1 MCIPAALTS
10 PKSLINSAIISSMH
24 SSKQNSSVDE
34 QQEFSS
40 DIDNVKI
47 GVRANTPSSITGN
60 RSDIDSPIRSY
71 ALIET
76 DPNELD
82 RIIDVLRQFFPNTR
96 IVECN
101 NVSSN
106 PSRTP
111 SRSSLATAPQQTS
124 IESNSSLRVP
134 TSLTNRYALQN
145 RSLSEKS
152 SFDSDILQIAAI
164 STSDNLNSYPNDLS
178 SSNSNSQ
185 AFKGK
190 VKDYLQ
196 RRYLE
201 QINEHQA
208 RKETFLKCRSDESNY
223 DCIKSE
229 PSSTLIQSCEHIPNQ
244 DNNYHLEHHHHH
256 YHHNRHHTL
265 LNSSSTSSTIHKS
278 NTTVKARS
286 FDSSTALLQH
296 SVSDT
301 NLCCSVSASDTKFIQ
316 SQTGN
321 IIRSQ
326 SKRGLLQRCETIDM
340 EDAPTTNVDDE
351 HMKSLPASPIAI
363 EKLDAGKITF
373 SIDRPDDDD
382 DDDDDDDND
391 DDVNSNNHNHHHTRS
406 QAIPPIIR
414 REENARRFRHSYS
427 EQKATDE
434 SNSLFVPFRHSFEQQ
449 NGKRP
454 YSTGLTT
461 MSCTNNVPLP
471 VAPYSASSDPGPYL
485 SPWSH
490 TPTNP
495 YSLVNFH
502 FPKSQENTVANA
514 QGSIA
519 QLSTLTQFLC
529 DEPSV
534 FTPISPRFK
543 TEAQDSNNIQNPSSV
558 PPCQICRQ
566 QFESRQTYL
575 AHYRSHLE
583 NSGEDDKSGII
594 DFNLL
599 DTNGTRSGEPR
610 NYSCKICSK
619 RFSRSDMLN
628 RHLRLHS
635 GIRPYRCTMCNTH
648 FSRSDHLSTHLRTH
662 TGEKPYACPECS
674 YAACRRDMITRHL
687 KVHLKQ
693 RPERKNATSS
703 LGSGN
708 ES

>member
-1 MCIPAALTS
+1 
-10 PKSLINSAIISSMH
+10 MH
-24 SSKQNSSVDE
+24 SSKQGSFIDE

-40 DIDNVKI
+40 DIDNVKT
-47 GVRANTPSSITGN
+47 GVRTNTPSSIAGN
-60 RSDIDSPIRSY
+60 RSDNDSPVRSY

-82 RIIDVLRQFFPNTR
+82 HIIDILRQFFPNTR

-101 NVSSN
+101 NASSN

-111 SRSSLATAPQQTS
+111 SRSSLATAPQQQTS
-124 IESNSSLRVP
+124 TESNSGLRVP
-134 TSLTNRYALQN
+134 TSLTNRHSIHS
-145 RSLSEKS
+145 RSISEKS
-152 SFDSDILQIAAI
+152 SFESDILQNSII
-164 STSDNLNSYPNDLS
+164 TTPETPNINLNDQSPS
-178 SSNSNSQ
+178 TTNSQ
-185 AFKGK
+185 TFKGK
-190 VKDYLQ
+190 LKDYLQ

-208 RKETFLKCRSDESNY
+208 RKETFIKCRSDDLNY
-223 DCIKSE
+223 HYIKREPPSE
-229 PSSTLIQSCEHIPNQ
+229 LVQSCEHISKSN
-244 DNNYHLEHHHHH
+244 DSYYHHH
-256 YHHNRHHTL
+256 RHTL
-265 LNSSSTSSTIHKS
+265 LNASSTPSTIHTS
-278 NTTVKARS
+278 NPTVKAHS
-286 FDSSTALLQH
+286 FDLSSALLQH

-301 NLCCSVSASDTKFIQ
+301 NLCCTLSSSDTNFIQ
-316 SQTGN
+316 SQDGN
-321 IIRSQ
+321 ITRSS
-326 SKRGLLQRCETIDM
+326 SKRGLLQRCATIDM
-340 EDAPTTNVDDE
+340 EDTPASNIDDE
-351 HMKSLPASPIAI
+351 HMTSLPTSPVTV

-382 DDDDDDDND
+382 DDNNIGDQTKNLSIH
-391 DDVNSNNHNHHHTRS
+391 SNIQHQGKTR
-406 QAIPPIIR
+406 P
-414 REENARRFRHSYS
+414 FRHSYS
-427 EQKATDE
+427 DQPTTDE
-434 SNSLFVPFRHSFEQQ
+434 SANRNNNNLFVPYRHSFEHP
-449 NGKRP
+449 NEKRTF
-454 YSTGLTT
+454 SSNITT
-461 MSCTNNVPLP
+461 MSCQTSVPLP
-471 VAPYSASSDPGPYL
+471 VTPYSASSDPGPYL
-485 SPWSH
+485 SPWSN

-502 FPKSQENTVANA
+502 FPKSQEHVVASA

-519 QLSTLTQFLC
+519 QLSTLTKFLC

-543 TEAQDSNNIQNPSSV
+543 TEIQDSNSTRNSSSV

-566 QFESRQTYL
+566 EFESRQTYL
-575 AHYRSHLE
+575 AHYRAHLE
-583 NSGEDDKSGII
+583 SSCEDDKSGIL
-594 DFNLL
+594 DFTQMDN
-599 DTNGTRSGEPR
+599 NGMRLGEAR

-703 LGSGN
+703 LGSSN